1 MTLYFFD
8 DESQNNYELG
18 SHFLSGEELEQS
30 DEKAFH
36 YLKLAADAGHDQAQ
50 NEIGLMYVQG
60 IGTKKDNRKAF
71 YYFNKSA
78 ENENIDGA
86 FK

>member
-50 NEIGLMYVQG
+50 NG
-60 IGTKKDNRKAF
+60 NRLNVRPRHRDK
-71 YYFNKSA
+71 
-78 ENENIDGA
+78 EG
-86 FK
+86 